1 MLHSQDLLSHTH
13 SRIYARATGA
23 RAQGGILKKK
33 SRLKYG
39 MRGKKKGCP
48 RERNLRE
55 IYTENNVGTTARRS
69 FLVTTLLA
77 LEGAEAIAY
86 WGGGGAKFSWA
97 QGRKIPKY
105 GPGCTGTFS

>member
-1 MLHSQDLLSHTH
+1 MVC
-13 SRIYARATGA
+13 G
-23 RAQGGILKKK
+23 
-33 SRLKYG
+33 
-39 MRGKKKGCP
+39 KKGCP

-55 IYTENNVGTTARRS
+55 IYTENSVGTTARPS

-86 WGGGGAKFSWA
+86 WGGGAKFSWA

-105 GPGCTGTFS
+105 GPGCSPALIVSLRSQFMLALLFCV